1 MSLTREIGAL
11 LIALDNATLTVFGDD
26 AFITHIIPSP
36 RYKDDG
42 TILDITISVMRD
54 KIYDEDYNIKIG
66 IFDELI
72 YNPVFDYSNALL
84 KVNLTFKDV

>member
-1 MSLTREIGAL
+1 MSLTREIGNL
-11 LIALDNATLTVFGDD
+11 LIALDNAVLTVFGDN

-42 TILDITISVMRD
+42 TILDITISIMRD
-54 KIYDEDYNIKIG
+54 KIKDDEYYTKME

-84 KVNLTFKDV
+84 KVNIVFKEV

>member
-26 AFITHIIPSP
+26 AFIIHIIPSP

-42 TILDITISVMRD
+42 TILDITISIIRD
-54 KIYDEDYNIKIG
+54 KIDDEDYDTKIG
-66 IFDELI
+66 IFDELM
-72 YNPVFDYSNALL
+72 YNQVFNYSNALL
-84 KVNLTFKDV
+84 KVNFTFKEV

>member
-1 MSLTREIGAL
+1 MSLTREIGDL

-42 TILDITISVMRD
+42 TILDITISIMRD
-54 KIYDEDYNIKIG
+54 KIEDEDYDTKIG
-66 IFDELI
+66 IFDELM
-72 YNPVFDYSNALL
+72 YNQIFNYSNALL
-84 KVNLTFKDV
+84 KVNFTFKEV

>member
-26 AFITHIIPSP
+26 ASITHIIPSP
-36 RYKDDG
+36 HYKDDG
-42 TILDITISVMRD
+42 TILDITISIIRD
-54 KIYDEDYNIKIG
+54 KIDDEDYDTKIG

-72 YNPVFDYSNALL
+72 YNPVFNYSNALL
-84 KVNLTFKDV
+84 KVDITFKEV

>member
-42 TILDITISVMRD
+42 TILDITISIMRD
-54 KIYDEDYNIKIG
+54 KIDDEDYDTKIG
-66 IFDELI
+66 IFDELM
-72 YNPVFDYSNALL
+72 YNQIFNYSNALL
-84 KVNLTFKDV
+84 KVNFTFKEV

>member
-42 TILDITISVMRD
+42 TILDITISIMRD
-54 KIYDEDYNIKIG
+54 KIDDEDYDTKIG
-66 IFDELI
+66 IFDELM
-72 YNPVFDYSNALL
+72 YNQVCNYSNALL
-84 KVNLTFKDV
+84 KVNFTFKEV

>member
-1 MSLTREIGAL
+1 MKELTKQLYQGQDLTFEEMQLVAETIFNGQLSEAQVGAL

-42 TILDITISVMRD
+42 TILDITIS
-54 KIYDEDYNIKIG
+54 IIG
-66 IFDELI
+66 IVGFCEM
-72 YNPVFDYSNALL
+72 
-84 KVNLTFKDV
+84 

>member
-1 MSLTREIGAL
+1 MSLTREIGDL

-42 TILDITISVMRD
+42 TILDITISIMRD
-54 KIYDEDYNIKIG
+54 KIDDEDYDTKIG
-66 IFDELI
+66 IFDELM
-72 YNPVFDYSNALL
+72 YNQVCNYSNALL
-84 KVNLTFKDV
+84 KVNFSFKEV

>member
-11 LIALDNATLTVFGDD
+11 LIALDNATQTVFGDD

-54 KIYDEDYNIKIG
+54 KIADEDYDIKIG

-84 KVNLTFKDV
+84 KVNITFKDV

>member
-54 KIYDEDYNIKIG
+54 KIDDEDYNIKIG

-72 YNPVFDYSNALL
+72 YNPVFNYSNALL